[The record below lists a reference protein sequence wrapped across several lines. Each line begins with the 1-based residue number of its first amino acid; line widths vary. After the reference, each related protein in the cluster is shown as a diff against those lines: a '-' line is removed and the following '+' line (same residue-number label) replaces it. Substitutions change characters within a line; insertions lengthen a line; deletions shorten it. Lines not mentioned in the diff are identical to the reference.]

1 MAWHVRIPCTAAAL
15 RSLPAEQRATEQ
27 HASSGVRDF
36 DPGRPLLQRRQM
48 MGMAAPKVYLPSV
61 VVEPAQRMLEA
72 AAAMSGDTAPPC
84 RLEALDVSCLSWCG
98 ATKDADHLPEST
110 TAGVPAALASS
121 PAALRWYIIEGR
133 PCPRRSGLHL
143 KNLPGTADR
152 SW

>member
-15 RSLPAEQRATEQ
+15 HLLPAEQRATEQ
-27 HASSGVRDF
+27 HASNGVRGF
-36 DPGRPLLQRRQM
+36 DPGRPLLQHRQM

-84 RLEALDVSCLSWCG
+84 RLEALDVSCHSWYG

-110 TAGVPAALASS
+110 AARVPAALASS

-133 PCPRRSGLHL
+133 PCPRRPRAALEESAG
-143 KNLPGTADR
+143 D
-152 SW
+152 S